1 MELVNYPINNAQQF
15 QLRIA
20 WGSMQPISG
29 ISRE

>member
-20 WGSMQPISG
+20 WGSVQPISG
-29 ISRE
+29 I